1 MSTGT
6 PDKRDVILRT
16 ALHLFVERGFYGTP
30 TSLISKEAGIATGTL
45 FWYFPTKE
53 ELIDT
58 LYREIKAEAG
68 AAIRKGVD
76 DEASVRD
83 KLRRVCLN
91 YTGWGIRNPAKRQFM
106 EQFAH
111 SPFVS
116 QRAHNE
122 GMSNFS
128 FLSAIIEEGI
138 RSGEIKKINPELI
151 FYFLAL
157 SGSGVINLVRKT
169 RDPGKKQILIDQ
181 ALDLLWNGISQI

>member
-1 MSTGT
+1 MSAGV
-6 PDKRDVILRT
+6 PDKRDVIKKT
-16 ALHLFVERGFYGTP
+16 ALRLFVERGFYGTP

-68 AAIRKGVD
+68 AAIRKDVD
-76 DEASVRD
+76 NEAPVRD
-83 KLRRVCLN
+83 KLRHVFLN
-91 YTGWGIRNPAKRQFM
+91 SIGWGIKNPEKRQFM

-116 QRAHNE
+116 QRAHDE

-128 FLSAIIEEGI
+128 FLSGIVEEGI
-138 RSGEIKKINPELI
+138 RAGEIKNTNTDLI
-151 FYFLAL
+151 FYFLAF
-157 SGSGVINLVRKT
+157 SGSGVTDLVRKI
-169 RDPGKKQILIDQ
+169 RNPGEQQVLIGQ
-181 ALDLLWNGISQI
+181 ALDLLWNGISLK